1 MSNRISQNLVTVEVR
16 TIMQMKI
23 TIPIITIIM
32 KKKTRNKTD
41 FNESSQKTAYSN
53 TGLAM
58 KLQKN

>member
-32 KKKTRNKTD
+32 KKKHETKQTSMNHHRKQHIQTLD
-41 FNESSQKTAYSN
+41 W
-53 TGLAM
+53 L
-58 KLQKN
+58 

>member
-32 KKKTRNKTD
+32 KKTRNKTG
-41 FNESSQKTAYSN
+41 FNESSQKTAY
-53 TGLAM
+53 
-58 KLQKN
+58 